1 MPDWNPVE
9 IIGKNPTELSSSL
22 YKKVITDEIWSKAR
36 VLMGY
41 KDMTRNKLMFNIFG
55 QPYIDTRLSLNSFL
69 PNKTQIKF
77 QKSLLRMA

>member
-1 MPDWNPVE
+1 
-9 IIGKNPTELSSSL
+9 
-22 YKKVITDEIWSKAR
+22 
-36 VLMGY
+36 MGY

-69 PNKTQIKF
+69 PNKLQIKF